1 MIFGRNKDKVNGKS
15 AAPAEA
21 PARQKKVEKRKTFP
35 SLTTGLRS
43 VLYRA
48 PRYEPSGQDAVVIAV
63 CSQKGGV
70 GKTTTSTSIGYELA
84 ETHKKRTLIV
94 DLDPQGHVE
103 TSLTTIIRP
112 GQRYRSM
119 SKLLRDRHPDIS
131 SALVSTD
138 SEYLHLTPG
147 DKQLADAS
155 IWLDHHR
162 VRKEFILRDILKP
175 ILPYYDYI
183 LLDCP
188 PYMGNMMLNGLVAAR
203 FCLIPSDMS
212 ILSLEGVSDMLNGLE
227 VVKRRVNPELALLG
241 ILLTRVDED
250 NVDLNRLI
258 RGRFEDHAQ
267 GYLFDTRIP
276 YDHALS
282 RAQYAGNPVAL
293 YESGSAGAKAYR
305 SVVEELVSRVQAALS
320 RQAVAGDARI
330 S

>member
-1 MIFGRNKDKVNGKS
+1 MIFGRKKDKDDQEATITEED
-15 AAPAEA
+15 AARP
-21 PARQKKVEKRKTFP
+21 KKVAKRKTFP

-48 PRYEPSGQDAVVIAV
+48 PKYETSDQDAVVIAV

-84 ETHKKRTLIV
+84 ETRKKRTLII

-112 GQRYRSM
+112 GQRYRSL
-119 SKLLRDRHPDIS
+119 SKILRDQHPDIS
-131 SALVSTD
+131 SGLVSTD
-138 SEYLHLTPG
+138 SEFLHVTPG

-162 VRKEFILRDILKP
+162 VRKEFILRDILEP

-227 VVKRRVNPELALLG
+227 VVKRRVNSELALLG
-241 ILLTRVDED
+241 ILLTRVDES

-267 GYLFDTRIP
+267 GYLFDARIP

-282 RAQYAGNPVAL
+282 RAQYAGNPVAV
-293 YESGSAGAKAYR
+293 YEPGSAGAKAYR
-305 SVVEELVSRVQAALS
+305 AVVEEIEERVEAAIAQAA
-320 RQAVAGDARI
+320 Q
-330 S
+330 

>member
-1 MIFGRNKDKVNGKS
+1 MIFGRNKDKVDGDTV
-15 AAPAEA
+15 AREEA

-48 PRYEPSGQDAVVIAV
+48 PKYDASDQDAAVIAV

-84 ETHKKRTLIV
+84 ETHKKRTLII

-131 SALVSTD
+131 SGLVSTD
-138 SEYLHLTPG
+138 SDFLHLTPG

-155 IWLDHHR
+155 IWLDHYR
-162 VRKEFILRDILKP
+162 ARKEFILRDLLQP

-212 ILSLEGVSDMLNGLE
+212 ILSLEGVSDMLNGLQ
-227 VVKRRVNPELALLG
+227 VVKRRVNSDLALLG

-258 RGRFEDHAQ
+258 RGRFEEHAQ
-267 GYLFDTRIP
+267 GYLFDARIP

-282 RAQYAGNPVAL
+282 RAQYAGNPVAV
-293 YESGSAGAKAYR
+293 YEPGAAGSKAYKA
-305 SVVEELVSRVQAALS
+305 VVEELVSRVEAAL
-320 RQAVAGDARI
+320 RQKATGGNARKP
-330 S
+330 

>member
-1 MIFGRNKDKVNGKS
+1 MIFGRNKGRDDQEVTITEED
-15 AAPAEA
+15 AARP
-21 PARQKKVEKRKTFP
+21 KKVKKRKTFP

-48 PRYEPSGQDAVVIAV
+48 PKYETSEHDAVVIAV

-84 ETHKKRTLIV
+84 ETQKKRTLII

-103 TSLTTIIRP
+103 TSLTTMIRP

-119 SKLLRDRHPDIS
+119 SKILRDQHPDIS
-131 SALVSTD
+131 SGLVSTD
-138 SEYLHLTPG
+138 SEYLHVTPG

-162 VRKEFILRDILKP
+162 ARKEFILRDILEP
-175 ILPYYDYI
+175 VLPYYDYI
-183 LLDCP
+183 MLDCP

-203 FCLIPSDMS
+203 FCIIPSDMS

-227 VVKRRVNPELALLG
+227 VVKRRVNNDLALLG
-241 ILLTRVDED
+241 ILLTRVDES

-258 RGRFEDHAQ
+258 RGRFEDQAQ

-282 RAQYAGNPVAL
+282 RSQYAGNPVAL
-293 YESGSAGAKAYR
+293 YEPGSAGARAYR
-305 SVVEELVSRVQAALS
+305 AVVEELVNRVDAAITQAS
-320 RQAVAGDARI
+320 
-330 S
+330 